1 MDRDFWISF
10 LIVTVGSTTFA
21 TTVYFLG
28 IQRLGSKQ
36 ASVFTFLV
44 PFFAVGLSVLFLNE
58 SWHWSTVLGAVMTI
72 IALIIL
78 NNIKIGPYNKG

>member
-1 MDRDFWISF
+1 
-10 LIVTVGSTTFA
+10 
-21 TTVYFLG
+21 
-28 IQRLGSKQ
+28 
-36 ASVFTFLV
+36 
-44 PFFAVGLSVLFLNE
+44 LNE